1 MYFSK
6 EVTIMTTLN
15 CTNEHKN
22 KLIVTLPSDFSGLAV
37 DQYRDQFDDLATT
50 DKPTV
55 ILDFAATEF
64 IDSSGIGAMVYLYK
78 RIEKRGIQLLLL
90 KVAGQPNK
98 LMKLLRVDRTITFID
113 DLDAA

>member
-1 MYFSK
+1 MSASQY
-6 EVTIMTTLN
+6 
-15 CTNEHKN
+15 TNEHN
-22 KLIVTLPSDFSGLAV
+22 NTLIVTLPTDFSGLAV
-37 DQYRDQFDDLATT
+37 DQYREQFDELVTT
-50 DKPTV
+50 NKPTI

-113 DLDAA
+113 DLKAL